1 MNILLADDSALIRH
15 RVKEAL
21 NKISASD
28 QIHEASTIKD
38 TMSRLETITPEVII
52 LDLRMPDGSGMDVL
66 KAVKAYSAPPMVIVY
81 TNYPYPQY
89 RRKCMEGGADYFF
102 DKSEDLEKITDI
114 IARMHH
120 RAPKEPPKT
129 T

>member
-1 MNILLADDSALIRH
+1 MDILLADDSALIRH

-21 NKISASD
+21 HRISGSD
-28 QIHEASTIKD
+28 QIHEASTMED
-38 TMSRLETITPEVII
+38 ALSRLKAVSPAVII

-66 KAVKAYSAPPMVIVY
+66 KSVKALPDPPVVVVY

-89 RRKCMEGGADYFF
+89 RRKCMEWGADYFF
-102 DKSEDLEKITDI
+102 DKSEDLENITDV

-120 RAPKEPPKT
+120 GAARKSET
-129 T
+129 D